1 MADSTATLSVGLE
14 LRNATNPDAVGS
26 PATQHGYSYA
36 LLNLLQDDVQATL
49 LHPDST
55 LQDAFQPADLQ
66 MTENTWAGFIVG
78 GITAGGELD
87 SEDDVTRQK
96 CEALVRQQIQ
106 WAAHLGLTSVV
117 FTAPEKELGLNFPR
131 VVNRSLSLLAYSH
144 AWLRVVVKKD
154 DNEAW
159 KRWNTIR
166 TLGGHNPK
174 LSVALELGPDLPDEL
189 FLRQW
194 TAEPV
199 RTVILPTTSFI
210 ANTKGFPVL
219 KKSHQVFL
227 QKLMEL
233 NVQFLIS
240 AASLDESL
248 HKGGLG
254 AYQQYIRHLH
264 RMRPELDIV
273 DQFATGY
280 HDYLQSPLQPLMDNL
295 ESATYEVFEK
305 DPIKYQEYER
315 AVYRAL
321 MDRPDTAVET
331 VLMVVGAGRGPL
343 VQRALQ
349 AAENAKRRVKLYAVE
364 KNPNAIV
371 TLRARKQSEW
381 GESVKVVHCD
391 MRFWTA
397 PEKCDI
403 LISELLGSF
412 GDNELSPECLDG
424 AQRFLK
430 DDGIS
435 IPESYTAFIA
445 PMSSTKLHGEV
456 TSYKD
461 LEHVETPYVVKFRAV
476 HELADPQPVWTFTH
490 PDRRV
495 GGVVGIDLGSPN
507 FNIHN
512 TRYAARTFV
521 TATDS
526 LMHGVAGYFEATLYK
541 DVMISIHP
549 KTHSPGMFSWFP
561 IFFPLKTPLHLPAN
575 SSVTIHFWRLCD
587 ARKVWYEW
595 TAIPGSAKGAEGSQ
609 QPPIMGT
616 ASALHNID
624 GRSSWIGL

>member
-14 LRNATNPDAVGS
+14 LRNAPDPDAVGS
-26 PATQHGYSYA
+26 PATQHGYSFA
-36 LLNLLQDDVQATL
+36 LLNLLQDGVQATL
-49 LHPDST
+49 LQPQSM
-55 LQDAFQPADLQ
+55 LQNAFQPADLQ

-78 GITAGGELD
+78 GITTGQELD

-131 VVNRSLSLLAYSH
+131 VVNRSLSLLAYSQ
-144 AWLRVVVKKD
+144 AWLRVVVNKD

-166 TLGGHNPK
+166 TLGGHNAK

-194 TAEPV
+194 IAEPV

-219 KKSHQVFL
+219 KKTHQAFL
-227 QKLMEL
+227 HKLMEL

-240 AASLDESL
+240 AASHDESL

-321 MDRPDTAVET
+321 MDRPDTVET

-349 AAENAKRRVKLYAVE
+349 AAENAKRPVKLYAVE

-381 GESVKVVHCD
+381 GERVQVVHCD

-435 IPESYTAFIA
+435 IPESYTAFIS

-495 GGVVGIDLGSPN
+495 GGVVGMDLGSPN

-512 TRYAARTFV
+512 TRYAARTFE

-561 IFFPLKTPLHLPAN
+561 IFFPLKTPLHLPVN

-595 TAIPGSAKGAEGSQ
+595 TAIPGGAGGDASQ
-609 QPPIMGT
+609 QQPIMGT

>member
-1 MADSTATLSVGLE
+1 MADSTTAISVGLE

-26 PATQHGYSYA
+26 PATQHGYSFA
-36 LLNLLQDDVQATL
+36 LLNLLREGVQATL
-49 LHPDST
+49 LRPDST
-55 LQDAFQPADLQ
+55 LANAFQPSDLQ
-66 MTENTWAGFIVG
+66 MTENTWAGFTVG
-78 GITAGGELD
+78 GITAGEELD
-87 SEDDVTRQK
+87 SDDDATRQK

-117 FTAPEKELGLNFPR
+117 FTAPEAELGLNFPR
-131 VVNRSLSLLAYSH
+131 VVNRSLSLLAYSQ
-144 AWLRVVVKKD
+144 AWLRIVVKKD

-174 LSVALELGPDLPDEL
+174 LSVALELGPDLPEEL
-189 FLRQW
+189 LLRQW
-194 TAEPV
+194 IAEPV
-199 RTVILPTTSFI
+199 RTVILPTTTFI
-210 ANTKGFPVL
+210 ANSKGFPVL
-219 KKSHQVFL
+219 RKSHQAFL
-227 QKLMEL
+227 HKLMEL
-233 NVQFLIS
+233 NVQFLVS
-240 AASLDESL
+240 AASHDESL
-248 HKGGLG
+248 HKGGLP
-254 AYQQYIRHLH
+254 AYQQYIRYLH
-264 RMRPELDIV
+264 RTRPELDIV

-315 AVYRAL
+315 AVFRAL
-321 MDRPDTAVET
+321 MDRSDDNKVTI
-331 VLMVVGAGRGPL
+331 LMVVGAGRGPL

-349 AAENAKRRVKLYAVE
+349 AAESAKRRVKLYAVE

-371 TLRARKQSEW
+371 TLRARQENEW
-381 GESVKVVHCD
+381 GDLVQVVHCD

-435 IPESYTAFIA
+435 IPESYTAFIS

-476 HELADPQPVWTFTH
+476 HELADPQAVWTFSH

-495 GGVVGIDLGSPN
+495 GGVVGMDLGSPN

-595 TAIPGSAKGAEGSQ
+595 TAIPGQGVQDQGS
-609 QPPIMGT
+609 PPNVGT
-616 ASALHNID
+616 ASALHNVD